1 MLMVRRKEILYVKC
15 KFSYMVFAQVFCF
28 AFSLYVIII
37 ISVFVVF
44 LGEISPLGD
53 PKKRDCKGPKGS
65 FWKILTKVAIF

>member
-28 AFSLYVIII
+28 FAFSLYVII

-53 PKKRDCKGPKGS
+53 PKKRDCEGPKGS
-65 FWKILTKVAIF
+65 FWKILTKGAIF